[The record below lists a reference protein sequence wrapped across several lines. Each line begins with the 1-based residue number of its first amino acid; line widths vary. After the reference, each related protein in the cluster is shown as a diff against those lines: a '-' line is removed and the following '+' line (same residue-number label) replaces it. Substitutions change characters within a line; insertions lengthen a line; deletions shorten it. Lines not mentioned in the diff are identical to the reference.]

1 MKEGGEDR
9 DKKKKTRQKEQSEGE
24 AGHKD
29 RQKGVEVGVRWGWN
43 FLKGHILY
51 CKE

>member
-1 MKEGGEDR
+1 MTEGGKDR
-9 DKKKKTRQKEQSEGE
+9 NRKYRERGRAIKEGE
-24 AGHKD
+24 AGNRD
-29 RQKGVEVGVRWGWN
+29 RQKGGWGID